1 MTEDT
6 LLFMPAS
13 SIMLGVKNGSSRVK
27 ILLIEDKDSLRQML
41 STAIKKA
48 GYQVDEA
55 ADGNIAAEKIRKQPY
70 QLIITDLR
78 LPTLSGLDILKIQ
91 KEIDTTIPV
100 LLMTAYGTIEEAVEA
115 MKQGAFDFVPK
126 PVDISHLLLL
136 IDRALQQR
144 RLLLENMLLKEE
156 FQRMYGIPKIIGD
169 SPAMQ
174 TVSHNI
180 QRVAPTDATVLL
192 TGESGTGK
200 EVFSRAIHQ
209 LSTRRDK
216 PFVTVNCAAIP
227 HTLIENELFGHE
239 KGSYTGAFARKIGK
253 FELADQG
260 TIFLDEI
267 GELHMSVQAKV
278 LRVIEEQCFERIG
291 GLETIRVNTRVVA
304 ATNRNLQQQVAKR
317 EFREDLFFRLS
328 VIPIEIP
335 PLRERISDV
344 RLLAQFFVEKFS
356 AELHRQG
363 LQLSPEAARAFEEY
377 SWPGNVRELQNTI
390 ERACILCDGQIIR
403 REDLNFAFEQRMQS
417 EDFIHLLDLTGS
429 LTDVSSRATRAAEKV
444 KIKQALDL
452 SNWNKTQAAEMLD
465 VSYKTL
471 LNKIK
476 DYALE

>member
-1 MTEDT
+1 
-6 LLFMPAS
+6 
-13 SIMLGVKNGSSRVK
+13 
-27 ILLIEDKDSLRQML
+27 ML

-48 GYQVDEA
+48 GYEVDEA
-55 ADGNIAAEKIRKQPY
+55 ADGNVAADKIRKQPY
-70 QLIITDLR
+70 QLVITDLR
-78 LPTLSGLDILKIQ
+78 LPTLSGIEILKVQ
-91 KEIDTTIPV
+91 KETDATIPV

-115 MKQGAFDFVPK
+115 MKHGAFDFVPK

-136 IDRALQQR
+136 IGRAVEQH
-144 RLLLENMLLKEE
+144 RLMLENILLKEE
-156 FQRMYGIPKIIGD
+156 YQRVYGIPKIIGD
-169 SPAMQ
+169 STAMQ
-174 TVSHNI
+174 GVSQAI

-209 LSTRRDK
+209 LSPRRDK
-216 PFVTVNCAAIP
+216 PLVTVNCAAIP

-239 KGSYTGAFARKIGK
+239 KGSYTGAVGRKAGK

-260 TIFLDEI
+260 TMFLDEI
-267 GELHMSVQAKV
+267 GELHISVQAKV

-304 ATNRNLQQQVAKR
+304 ATNRDLQDLVSKK

-328 VIPIEIP
+328 VIPIHIP

-356 AELHRQG
+356 KDLHRQT
-363 LQLSPEAARAFEEY
+363 LQLTPEAARALENY

-390 ERACILCDGQIIR
+390 ERAVILSDGKTVR
-403 REDLNFAFEQRMQS
+403 REDLNFAFQDRKRP
-417 EDFIHLLDLTGS
+417 EDFAHTLDLSGS
-429 LTDVSSRATRAAEKV
+429 LSEVSGRAASAAEKI
-444 KIKQALDL
+444 KIKQVLEL
-452 SNWNKTQAAEMLD
+452 SNWNKTHAAELLD

-471 LNKIK
+471 LNKVK
-476 DYALE
+476 EYELE

>member
-1 MTEDT
+1 MREDV
-6 LLFMPAS
+6 LLGTPVS
-13 SIMLGVKNGSSRVK
+13 SIMLPTNVGRLGVK
-27 ILLIEDKDSLRQML
+27 ILLVEDKDSLRQML

-48 GYQVDEA
+48 GYEVDEA
-55 ADGNIAAEKIRKQPY
+55 ADGNVAADKIRKQPY
-70 QLIITDLR
+70 QLVITDLR
-78 LPTLSGLDILKIQ
+78 LPTLSGIEILKIQ
-91 KEIDTTIPV
+91 KETDATIPV

-136 IDRALQQR
+136 IGRAVEQH
-144 RLLLENMLLKEE
+144 RLMLENILLKEE
-156 FQRMYGIPKIIGD
+156 YQRVYGIPKIIGD
-169 SPAMQ
+169 STAMQ
-174 TVSHNI
+174 GVSQAI

-209 LSTRRDK
+209 LSPRRDK
-216 PFVTVNCAAIP
+216 PLVTVNCAAIP

-239 KGSYTGAFARKIGK
+239 KGSYTGAVGRKAGK

-260 TIFLDEI
+260 TMFLDEI
-267 GELHMSVQAKV
+267 GELHISVQAKV

-304 ATNRNLQQQVAKR
+304 ATNRDLQDLVSKK

-328 VIPIEIP
+328 VIPIHIP

-356 AELHRQG
+356 KDLHRQT
-363 LQLSPEAARAFEEY
+363 LQLTPEAARALENY
-377 SWPGNVRELQNTI
+377 SWPGNGRELQNTI
-390 ERACILCDGQIIR
+390 ERAVILSDGKTVR
-403 REDLNFAFEQRMQS
+403 REDLNFAFQDRKRP
-417 EDFIHLLDLTGS
+417 EDFAHTLDLSGS
-429 LTDVSSRATRAAEKV
+429 LSEVSGRAASAAEKI
-444 KIKQALDL
+444 KIKQVLEL
-452 SNWNKTQAAEMLD
+452 SNWNKTQAAELLD

-471 LNKIK
+471 LNKVK
-476 DYALE
+476 EYELE

>member
-1 MTEDT
+1 
-6 LLFMPAS
+6 
-13 SIMLGVKNGSSRVK
+13 MLA
-27 ILLIEDKDSLRQML
+27 
-41 STAIKKA
+41 TAIKKA

-55 ADGNIAAEKIRKQPY
+55 ADGDAAAEKIRKQPY
-70 QLIITDLR
+70 QLVITDLR
-78 LPTLSGLDILKIQ
+78 LPTRSGLEILKIQ
-91 KEIDTTIPV
+91 KEIDETIPV

-126 PVDISHLLLL
+126 PVDISHLCLL

-144 RLLLENMLLKEE
+144 SLLVENILLKED
-156 FQRMYGIPKIIGD
+156 FQRTYGIPKIIGD
-169 SPAMQ
+169 SPAIQ
-174 TVSHNI
+174 NVSHSI

-209 LSTRRDK
+209 LSSRRDK

-227 HTLIENELFGHE
+227 NTLIENELFGHE
-239 KGSYTGAFARKIGK
+239 KGSYTGAFTRKVGK

-267 GELHMSVQAKV
+267 GELHISVQAKV

-291 GLETIRVNTRVVA
+291 GVETIRVNTRLVA
-304 ATNRNLQQQVAKR
+304 ATNRDLKEQVSKR

-328 VIPIEIP
+328 VIPIQIP

-344 RLLAQFFVEKFS
+344 RLLAQFFLDKFS
-356 AELHRQG
+356 KDLHRQS
-363 LQLSPEAARAFEEY
+363 LQLSPEAGQALEQY

-390 ERACILCDGQIIR
+390 ERAVILSDGKTIR
-403 REDLNFAFEQRMQS
+403 PEDLNFAFQGRKRS
-417 EDFIHLLDLTGS
+417 EDFVHFLDLSGS
-429 LTDVSSRATRAAEKV
+429 LSDVSNRAACVAEKA
-444 KIKQALDL
+444 KIKQVLDL
-452 SNWNKTQAAEMLD
+452 SNWNKTQAAETLN

-471 LNKIK
+471 LNKVK
-476 DYALE
+476 EYELE

>member
-267 GELHMSVQAKV
+267 GDLHMSVQAKV

-476 DYALE
+476 DYELE

>member
-1 MTEDT
+1 M
-6 LLFMPAS
+6 
-13 SIMLGVKNGSSRVK
+13 K
-27 ILLIEDKDSLRQML
+27 ILLVEDKDSLRQML

-48 GYQVDEA
+48 GFQVEEA
-55 ADGNIAAEKIRKQPY
+55 ADGNEAAQKIRKQPY

-78 LPTLSGLDILKIQ
+78 LPTLSGLEILKIQ
-91 KEIDTTIPV
+91 KEIDATIPV

-126 PVDISHLLLL
+126 PVDISHLVLL
-136 IDRALQQR
+136 IGRALEQR
-144 RLLLENMLLKEE
+144 RLMVENILLKEE
-156 FQRMYGIPKIIGD
+156 YQRAYGIPKIIGD
-169 SPAMQ
+169 SPGIQAI
-174 TVSHNI
+174 SHSI
-180 QRVAPTDATVLL
+180 QRVAPTTATVLL

-209 LSTRRDK
+209 LSPRRDK

-227 HTLIENELFGHE
+227 HALIENELFGHE
-239 KGSYTGAFARKIGK
+239 KGSYTGAFTRKIGK

-291 GLETIRVNTRVVA
+291 GLETIHVDTRLVA
-304 ATNRNLQQQVAKR
+304 ATNRNLQSQVEKN

-328 VIPIEIP
+328 VIPIHIP

-344 RLLAQFFVEKFS
+344 RLLAQFFVDKFS
-356 AELHRQG
+356 KELHQQG
-363 LQLSPEAARAFEEY
+363 LQLSPAAAKALEAY

-390 ERACILCDGQIIR
+390 ERAVILCDGKVIR
-403 REDLNFAFEQRMQS
+403 PEDLNFAFEQRKRS
-417 EDFIHLLDLTGS
+417 DDFVHYFDLSGS
-429 LTDVSSRATRAAEKV
+429 LAEVAARVTRSAEKV
-444 KIKQALDL
+444 KIKQALEL
-452 SNWNKTQAAEMLD
+452 TNWNKTHAAEMLD

-471 LNKIK
+471 LNKVK
-476 DYALE
+476 EYELE